1 MSVVNYEYHKR
12 ALTDNMLLKVVS
24 NDASLLEGAPEK
36 LLALT
41 MKLANAEQAGQHDS
55 CPIEV
60 MDDLRDSAE
69 AVIMEYPGQR
79 MRHMQIT
86 GVLSVGD
93 LSGLTKEAAETLVAC
108 GSVAIVATSFD
119 QQSLNALLES
129 GVLPLLSDGPID
141 PETYVYVKGVRN
153 DVIVSSKNVQA
164 FVVGEDLEPFALRLP
179 YLYTGQ
185 HIPFNQAHL
194 AALLQER

>member
-1 MSVVNYEYHKR
+1 MPAVNYEYHKR

-24 NDASLLEGAPEK
+24 NDAALLEGAPEN

-86 GVLSVGD
+86 GVLSLGDVGG
-93 LSGLTKEAAETLVAC
+93 LSKEAAETLVAC

-119 QQSLNALLES
+119 KESLDALLES
-129 GVLPLLSDGPID
+129 GVLPLLSDEPIASG
-141 PETYVYVKGVRN
+141 TYVYVKGVRN

-164 FVVGEDLEPFALRLP
+164 FIVRDELEPFALRLP

-185 HIPFNQAHL
+185 HIPFSQAHL
-194 AALLQER
+194 AALLEE